1 MNCLRHELQRCC
13 MIWLRHD
20 LPCGALSKM
29 AIQIMEQS
37 EKSCDSNS

>member
-20 LPCGALSKM
+20 LPCGEIYRTMDMLKSLS
-29 AIQIMEQS
+29 E
-37 EKSCDSNS
+37 E